1 MADERDSTAEPL
13 FRANKRRKVFRKRDG
28 GKDYDGDEIGTA
40 PAEDVPAS
48 TNEERDESAGMVV
61 PRARRPAVRKHGI
74 AFTSTG
80 PATKQQLVD
89 SEEMATI
96 PAHPDREQKEVPG
109 DRFVKPTGKAAVVD
123 DRHMMAFV
131 DSKMAEIRSAT
142 PNSMQS
148 GNLHSDTEAQRDD
161 SVHGGAQAIAPA
173 GTTSDNAQQRSA
185 SNYRRPRTQRRQP
198 RLRDPDDLTRESLVE
213 SIMRESGTAAAP
225 LYDRPDVTAT
235 TRDTADTDDAAAEA
249 FKTQFLQDMAAQNR
263 RRPPNPV
270 PFSKVALA
278 KGADRTAHGPKLG
291 GSRMQRERMK
301 AAQAAAEAAGKGK

>member
-1 MADERDSTAEPL
+1 MADVGDSTTEPL
-13 FRANKRRKVFRKRDG
+13 FRANKRRKVFRKRADSN
-28 GKDYDGDEIGTA
+28 DNDGDEVDSA
-40 PAEDVPAS
+40 PPQEAPAS
-48 TNEERDESAGMVV
+48 TNDEHGESVGMIV
-61 PRARRPAVRKHGI
+61 PRARRPVARKQGI

-80 PATKQQLVD
+80 HTTQQEPVD
-89 SEEMATI
+89 DEEMAMI
-96 PAHPDREQKEVPG
+96 SVHPDREQNVVPG

-123 DRHMMAFV
+123 DRH
-131 DSKMAEIRSAT
+131 IL
-142 PNSMQS
+142 QS
-148 GNLHSDTEAQRDD
+148 GKLPSDTEAQRDG
-161 SVHGGAQAIAPA
+161 SLPIAQAVASA
-173 GTTSDNAQQRSA
+173 ATTSDNAQQRTA

-198 RLRDPDDLTRESLVE
+198 RPRNPDDVARESLVE

-225 LYDRPDVTAT
+225 LYDRPDTTTT

>member
-1 MADERDSTAEPL
+1 MAEAGDSTAESL

-28 GKDYDGDEIGTA
+28 GKDYDGDEVGTA
-40 PAEDVPAS
+40 PPEDAPAS
-48 TNEERDESAGMVV
+48 MTDGHDESAETVV
-61 PRARRPAVRKHGI
+61 PRARRPPGRRQGI

-80 PATKQQLVD
+80 PAAKQELAD
-89 SEEMATI
+89 SEEMAMI
-96 PAHPDREQKEVPG
+96 PVHPDREQTVVPG

-131 DSKMAEIRSAT
+131 DSKMAEMRSAT

-148 GNLHSDTEAQRDD
+148 GNLHSDLEAQGDD
-161 SVHGGAQAIAPA
+161 SLHSAQAVVPT
-173 GTTSDNAQQRSA
+173 GTTSDNAQQRTA

-198 RLRDPDDLTRESLVE
+198 RPRNPEDVARESLVE

-225 LYDRPDVTAT
+225 LYDRPDT
-235 TRDTADTDDAAAEA
+235 TTTPRDAADTDDAAAEA

-263 RRPPNPV
+263 RLPPNPV

>member
-1 MADERDSTAEPL
+1 MADVGDSTTEPL
-13 FRANKRRKVFRKRDG
+13 FRANKRRKVFRKRADSN
-28 GKDYDGDEIGTA
+28 DNDGDEVDSA
-40 PAEDVPAS
+40 PPQEAPAS
-48 TNEERDESAGMVV
+48 TNDEHGESVGMIV
-61 PRARRPAVRKHGI
+61 PRARRPVARKQGI

-80 PATKQQLVD
+80 HTTQQEPVD
-89 SEEMATI
+89 DEEMAMI
-96 PAHPDREQKEVPG
+96 SVHPDREQNVVPG

-131 DSKMAEIRSAT
+131 DSKMAEMRSAT
-142 PNSMQS
+142 PNSLQS
-148 GNLHSDTEAQRDD
+148 GKLPSDTEAQRDG
-161 SVHGGAQAIAPA
+161 SLPIAQAVASA
-173 GTTSDNAQQRSA
+173 ATTSDNAQQRTA

-198 RLRDPDDLTRESLVE
+198 RPRNPDDVARESLVE

-225 LYDRPDVTAT
+225 LYDRPDTTTT

>member
-1 MADERDSTAEPL
+1 
-13 FRANKRRKVFRKRDG
+13 
-28 GKDYDGDEIGTA
+28 
-40 PAEDVPAS
+40 
-48 TNEERDESAGMVV
+48 
-61 PRARRPAVRKHGI
+61 
-74 AFTSTG
+74 
-80 PATKQQLVD
+80 
-89 SEEMATI
+89 
-96 PAHPDREQKEVPG
+96 
-109 DRFVKPTGKAAVVD
+109 
-123 DRHMMAFV
+123 MAFV
-131 DSKMAEIRSAT
+131 DSKMAEMRSAT
-142 PNSMQS
+142 PNNMQS

-161 SVHGGAQAIAPA
+161 SVHGAAQAIGTA
-173 GTTSDNAQQRSA
+173 GSTSDNAQQRSA
-185 SNYRRPRTQRRQP
+185 SNYRHPRTQRRQP
-198 RLRDPDDLTRESLVE
+198 RPRNPEDVARESLVE

>member
-1 MADERDSTAEPL
+1 MADAGDSTAESL

-28 GKDYDGDEIGTA
+28 GKDYDGDEVGTA
-40 PAEDVPAS
+40 PPEDAPAS
-48 TNEERDESAGMVV
+48 MTDGHDDSAERVV
-61 PRARRPAVRKHGI
+61 PRARRPPGRRQGI

-80 PATKQQLVD
+80 PATKQELAP
-89 SEEMATI
+89 SEEMAMI
-96 PAHPDREQKEVPG
+96 PIHPDRELNAVPG

-123 DRHMMAFV
+123 DRH
-131 DSKMAEIRSAT
+131 I
-142 PNSMQS
+142 MQS
-148 GNLHSDTEAQRDD
+148 GNLHSDLEAQGDD
-161 SVHGGAQAIAPA
+161 SLHSAQAVVPT
-173 GTTSDNAQQRSA
+173 GTTSDNAQQRTA

-198 RLRDPDDLTRESLVE
+198 RPRNPEDVARESLVE

-225 LYDRPDVTAT
+225 LYDRPDT
-235 TRDTADTDDAAAEA
+235 TTTPRDAADTDDAAAEA

-291 GSRMQRERMK
+291 GSRKQRERMK